1 MHMNPNV
8 PQVAPLDDDDDAD
21 LPVLV
26 AGSGS
31 SSLQRWVDLLAT
43 LLGRNTP
50 ATFGEIAMAVPEYR
64 VKLELSE
71 SAADPATARTHAESL
86 KRAFERDKDSL
97 RSMGVAIES
106 LKDGNGNTGGAYR
119 LKRNDF
125 YLPYLC
131 IAMPNGA
138 RQVPER
144 VDAYGYNTLKSFLLE
159 PDELAVIVDAAASVR
174 GLGDPLLRTD
184 VDSAMRKLAVDLPLD
199 DAESSADVPRQIAA
213 RVQPDARVFAQ
224 LSDAL
229 RHRKVVSF
237 MYHSMNSD
245 QHEVRTVEPYGL
257 FFLSAHWYLAGRDV
271 ARGEL
276 RNYRL
281 ARMDKVSYNAKALQT
296 PDFTVPGSFR
306 LREHAQSRQVWELG
320 DGEPTEVLVDFI
332 GDSGPTLAAASLGR
346 VVEDGSA
353 RRLFHVRRADSF
365 ARWVLSFAG
374 EATVVSPAAFAA
386 DVRAL
391 ASATLALYATEAV
404 NAALSPSVKV
414 PRSQA
419 AKQAWEPRGAAA
431 QFRRILLVMPQIADG
446 EEHGLDDVAARIGT
460 DVATLKE
467 DLHSLVARFD
477 LPAGFVEGVRIYIG
491 ADSVSSHSNHLRRP
505 MRLTVNELCALE
517 LGLAVLRG
525 QRPPDEHAVLDRARK
540 RLQEIIA
547 RLPDDPAPNA
557 LYNVSIGEYGGMS
570 HMATVRAGLRT
581 RTKLTIGY
589 RKSGA
594 QLTEDRVVCPYA
606 LVAASGMLYLI
617 AHCDR
622 SASIRVFRLDRVQ
635 TADATSIPF
644 ALPQDFSVDDVLRE
658 GRVFQGEESEVM
670 VVRYSSRI
678 ARWIAEREGRVPA
691 ADGTLVLEH
700 PLADRDW
707 GMRHV
712 LQYAADAEVLSPPAL
727 RERLREQLTEL
738 LAQG

>member
-1 MHMNPNV
+1 MHMNP
-8 PQVAPLDDDDDAD
+8 PAPHVAPADDDDDAD

-43 LLGRNTP
+43 LLGRNAP
-50 ATFGEIAMAVPEYR
+50 ATFDELAQAVPEYR
-64 VKLELSE
+64 AKLELRDQ
-71 SAADPATARTHAESL
+71 ADDPATARKHEESL
-86 KRAFERDKDSL
+86 KRAFERDKDAL

-106 LKDGNGNTGGAYR
+106 LQDGNGNTAGAYR

-131 IAMPNGA
+131 VAMPNGA
-138 RQVPER
+138 PFMPAR
-144 VDAYGYNTLKSFLLE
+144 VDEYGYKTLESFLLE

-199 DAESSADVPRQIAA
+199 EVESSADLPRQIAA
-213 RVQPDARVFAQ
+213 RVQPDARVFAE

-237 MYHSMNSD
+237 MYHAMSSD
-245 QHEVRTVEPYGL
+245 RHDTRTVEPYGL

-281 ARMDKVSYNAKALQT
+281 ARMRKVACNTKAMQT
-296 PDFTVPGSFR
+296 PDFTVPASFR

-320 DGEPTEVLVDFI
+320 DGEPTAVLVDFT
-332 GDSGPTLAAASLGR
+332 GDSGPTLAAASLGT
-346 VVEDGSA
+346 VVEGGSP

-374 EATVVSPAAFAA
+374 EATVVSPPALAAE
-386 DVRAL
+386 VRAL
-391 ASATLALYATEAV
+391 ASATLALYQT
-404 NAALSPSVKV
+404 AAGGADLSPRVTV
-414 PRSQA
+414 PRAQA
-419 AKQAWEPRGAAA
+419 ARQTWEPRGAAA
-431 QFRRILLVMPQIADG
+431 QFRRILLVIPQIADG
-446 EEHGLDDVAARIGT
+446 EEHSLADVATRIGT
-460 DVATLKE
+460 DIATLQQ
-467 DLHSLVARFD
+467 DLHSLVARYD
-477 LPAGFVEGVRIYIG
+477 LPAGFIEGVRIYIG
-491 ADSVSSHSNHLRRP
+491 ADSVSAQSNHLRRP
-505 MRLTVNELCALE
+505 MRLTVSELCALE

-540 RLQEIIA
+540 RLQAIIA

-557 LYNVSIGEYGGMS
+557 LYNVSIGEYGGVS
-570 HMATVRAGLRT
+570 HMATVRAALRS

-594 QLTEDRVVCPYA
+594 QTTDDRVVCPYA
-606 LVAASGMLYLI
+606 LIAASGMLYLI

-644 ALPQDFSVDDVLRE
+644 TLPHDFSVDDVMRE
-658 GRVFQGEESEVM
+658 NRVFQGEECELM
-670 VVRYSSRI
+670 VVRYSARI
-678 ARWIAEREGRVPA
+678 ARWIAEREGRVPS

-700 PLADRDW
+700 PLADREW

-712 LQYAADAEVLSPPAL
+712 LQYAADAEVLAPPAL

-738 LAQG
+738 LSHD

>member
-1 MHMNPNV
+1 MHMNPLAL
-8 PQVAPLDDDDDAD
+8 QVAPVDDDDDAD

-43 LLGRNTP
+43 LLGRNAP
-50 ATFGEIAMAVPEYR
+50 ATFDELAMAVPEYR
-64 VKLELSE
+64 AKLELRDL
-71 SAADPATARTHAESL
+71 AADPATARKHEESL
-86 KRAFERDKDSL
+86 KRAFERDKDAL

-106 LKDGNGNTGGAYR
+106 LKDGNGNAAGAYR

-131 IAMPNGA
+131 VAMPNGA
-138 RQVPER
+138 MLVPAR
-144 VDAYGYNTLKSFLLE
+144 VDQYGYKTLESFLVE

-213 RVQPDARVFAQ
+213 RVQPDAKVFAE
-224 LSDAL
+224 LSEAL

-237 MYHSMNSD
+237 MYHAMSSD
-245 QHEVRTVEPYGL
+245 QHDVRTVEPYGL
-257 FFLSAHWYLAGRDV
+257 FFLSAHWYLAGRD
-271 ARGEL
+271 AGRGEV
-276 RNYRL
+276 RNFRL
-281 ARMDKVSYNAKALQT
+281 ARMSKVVYNAKARQT
-296 PDFTVPGSFR
+296 PDFAVPVSFR
-306 LREHAQSRQVWELG
+306 LRDHAQSRQVWELG
-320 DGEPTEVLVDFI
+320 DGEPAEVLVDFT
-332 GDSGPTLAAASLGR
+332 GLSGPTLAAASLGT
-346 VVEDGSA
+346 VVEGGST

-374 EATVVSPAAFAA
+374 EATVVSPSPLVA
-386 DVRAL
+386 DVRAM
-391 ASATLALYATEAV
+391 AAATLALYATDAEDAE
-404 NAALSPSVKV
+404 LSPSATV
-414 PRSQA
+414 PRAQVA
-419 AKQAWEPRGAAA
+419 RQRWEPRGAAA

-446 EEHGLDDVAARIGT
+446 DEHSLEDVAARIGT
-460 DVATLKE
+460 DVATLQQ
-467 DLHSLVARFD
+467 DLHSLVSRHD
-477 LPAGFVEGVRIYIG
+477 LPAGFIEGVRICIG
-491 ADSVSSHSNHLRRP
+491 TDSVSAHSNHLRRP
-505 MRLTVNELCALE
+505 MRLTVSELCALE
-517 LGLAVLRG
+517 LGLAVLRS

-540 RLQEIIA
+540 RLQTIIA

-570 HMATVRAGLRT
+570 HMVTVRAALRT

-594 QLTEDRVVCPYA
+594 HLTEDRVVCPYA
-606 LVAASGMLYLI
+606 LLAASGMLYLI

-635 TADATSIPF
+635 TADATSISF
-644 ALPQDFSVDDVLRE
+644 ALPTDFSVDDVLRE
-658 GRVFQGEESEVM
+658 GRVFQGDECEVM
-670 VVRYSSRI
+670 VVRYSARI

-691 ADGTLVLEH
+691 ADGSLVLEH
-700 PLADRDW
+700 PLADREW

-712 LQYAADAEVLSPPAL
+712 LQYAADAEVLAPPAL
-727 RERLREQLTEL
+727 RERLRAQLTEL
-738 LAQG
+738 LSRS